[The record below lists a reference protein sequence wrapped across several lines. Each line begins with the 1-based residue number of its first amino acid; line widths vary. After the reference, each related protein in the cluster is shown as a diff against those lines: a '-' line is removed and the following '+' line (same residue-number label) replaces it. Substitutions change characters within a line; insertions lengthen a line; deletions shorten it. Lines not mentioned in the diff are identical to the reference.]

1 MLSFPNS
8 KINLG
13 LTILRKRKDGFHDL
27 ETVFYPI
34 VLKDILEIVTA
45 ANTNV
50 AVSYS
55 HSGFEIEGLN
65 ENNLC
70 IKAYDLLKK
79 DFPSIPA
86 IKLHLHKAIPM
97 GAGLG
102 GGSAD
107 AAFTLQLLNEM
118 FQLSVPVDQLMNY
131 AATLGS
137 DAPFFMINKP
147 CYATGRGEVL
157 EEIDLNLSAY
167 RIILV
172 NPGIHINTAQAF
184 SQITPSLPERSIKE
198 IIQQPVSAWKDM
210 LKNDFEKPVFEN
222 YPAIK
227 NIKEELYRQG
237 ALYAAMSGS
246 GSTVFGIFE
255 TAPPVSLFLNTNYF
269 IRIITLPRP

>member
-1 MLSFPNS
+1 MLSFPNC

-13 LTILRKRKDGFHDL
+13 LNILRKREDGLHDL

-34 VLKDILEIVTA
+34 ALKDILEIVTA
-45 ANTNV
+45 SNSNV

-55 HSGFEIEGLN
+55 HSGFEIEGPN

-86 IKLHLHKAIPM
+86 IKLHLHKTIPM

-118 FQLSVPVDQLMNY
+118 FQLSVPADQLMNY
-131 AATLGS
+131 AAILGS
-137 DAPFFMINKP
+137 DAPFFIINKP
-147 CYATGRGEVL
+147 CYATGCGEVL

-167 RIILV
+167 KTILV

-184 SQITPSLPERSIKE
+184 SQIIPSLPERSIKD
-198 IIQQPVSAWKDM
+198 IIRQPLSAWKDI
-210 LKNDFEKPVFEN
+210 LNNDFEKPVFEK
-222 YPAIK
+222 YPQIK
-227 NIKEELYRQG
+227 NIKEELYQQG

-246 GSTVFGIFE
+246 GSTVFGIFDKDISS
-255 TAPPVSLFLNTNYF
+255 PLFPGENYF
-269 IRIITLPRP
+269 ERIL